1 LFRPE
6 ESWEGHNVL
15 LFGTVM
21 YDPHRED
28 DRFRMWYLC
37 YDPLYNEDYSE
48 RIKKQGRIC
57 YATSRDGI
65 HWDRPQ
71 LGIHEFA
78 GSTNNNIVIAGVP
91 DSTCI
96 VYDPLDS
103 DPARRYKAQIRNLGH
118 RAYFSPDGIHWTE
131 YGRIP
136 IDAYDRSTVHWD
148 PVQRMW
154 CASTKS
160 FFRDPSTGTDRRGRG
175 YQESSD
181 FVNWGPVSFM
191 CATPADSGEMV
202 YNLEVFYYES
212 MFLGIWGRYVAD
224 PDALLDIQ
232 LAVSPNGKHW
242 ERPFDEAWIPLSPLP
257 ADYVRVKLPHTPQT
271 GVDPFD
277 ERVPWDYGNNS
288 ASSMGPVRV
297 GDELWMYYSG
307 RRTDHASSPHVGA
320 IGLGTLRLDGFV
332 SLDAADEEGVV
343 LTRPLRLL
351 HGSLH
356 VNADAS
362 EGSLQV
368 EILDDQGIPLL
379 PFTRDNC
386 EPICTDDVRHLVRWR
401 GAKVMDFEE
410 LNGRE
415 IRLRFH
421 LQNAELYSF
430 WTGEEMSWST
440 PDTTTWKPGE

>member
-1 LFRPE
+1 MLLLWFVDGSQTHALPPVLDPTKSRVDQPVPEAPTPIVVGRSKRLFVNDWVVEQMDGMVRTMHAVSKHPDNPLFRPE

-21 YDPHRED
+21 YDPH
-28 DRFRMWYLC
+28 
-37 YDPLYNEDYSE
+37 P
-48 RIKKQGRIC
+48 G
-57 YATSRDGI
+57 
-65 HWDRPQ
+65 
-71 LGIHEFA
+71 
-78 GSTNNNIVIAGVP
+78 
-91 DSTCI
+91 
-96 VYDPLDS
+96 
-103 DPARRYKAQIRNLGH
+103 
-118 RAYFSPDGIHWTE
+118 
-131 YGRIP
+131 
-136 IDAYDRSTVHWD
+136 
-148 PVQRMW
+148 
-154 CASTKS
+154 
-160 FFRDPSTGTDRRGRG
+160 
-175 YQESSD
+175 
-181 FVNWGPVSFM
+181 
-191 CATPADSGEMV
+191 
-202 YNLEVFYYES
+202 
-212 MFLGIWGRYVAD
+212 
-224 PDALLDIQ
+224 ALLDFQ
-232 LAVSPNGKHW
+232 LAVSPDGKHW
-242 ERPFDEAWIPLSPLP
+242 GRAFDEAWIPLSPLP
-257 ADYVRVKLPHTPQT
+257 ADYVRVKLPHTPPT

-297 GDELWMYYSG
+297 GDELWMCYSG

-332 SLDAADEEGVV
+332 SLDAAEEEGVV

-368 EILDDQGIPLL
+368 EILDDQGIPLP

-421 LQNAELYSF
+421 LQNAGLYSF

-440 PDTTTWKPGE
+440 PDTTTWKLGE